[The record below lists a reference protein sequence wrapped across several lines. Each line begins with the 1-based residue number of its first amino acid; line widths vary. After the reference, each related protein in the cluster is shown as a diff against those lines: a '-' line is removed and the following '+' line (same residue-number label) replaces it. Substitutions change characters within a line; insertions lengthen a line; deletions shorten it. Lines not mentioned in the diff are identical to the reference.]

1 MRDEPL
7 SKRALGRWPSILS
20 ALGVPSHALRN
31 KHGPCPMC
39 GGKDRFRFDD
49 QGGRGTWICSRC
61 GAGDGLALVQRFL
74 RVDFRS
80 AALAAERHMRA
91 AKAAPRH
98 PQLRAPEEQQREL
111 LALWKRSQP
120 ISAEDPVG
128 KYLNR
133 RLGLTT
139 FPKVLRF
146 LPRERYLENGRLPS
160 WHPVMLAIVEPSDA
174 AQAAGEQP
182 AFHRTYLNDR
192 GGKADVNSQR
202 KLLGRM
208 PTGAAVRLAPDEDK
222 LGIAEGIETAL
233 AASILFGMPVRAA
246 TNAALL
252 RDRTPP
258 RSVRSITIFGD
269 NDASAAGQAA
279 AYMLAYRLKAKGV
292 KAFFEIPPSLDE
304 DGLMCSSGNF
314 REMPKQ
320 SNAI

>member
-1 MRDEPL
+1 
-7 SKRALGRWPSILS
+7 
-20 ALGVPSHALRN
+20 
-31 KHGPCPMC
+31 MC

-80 AALAAERHMRA
+80 AALAAERHVGQA
-91 AKAAPRH
+91 VEAAPQRKSR
-98 PQLRAPEEQQREL
+98 PPEQKQREL

-120 ISAEDPVG
+120 ISAEDPAG

-139 FPKVLRF
+139 FSKVLRF
-146 LPRERYLENGRLPS
+146 LPRERYFENGRPPS

-182 AFHRTYLNDR
+182 ALHRTYLNDR
-192 GGKADVNSQR
+192 GGKADVSSPR

-208 PTGAAVRLAPDEDK
+208 PSGAAVRLAPYEDK

-233 AASILFGMPVRAA
+233 AASILFGMPVWAA

-252 RDRTPP
+252 QNWTPP
-258 RSVRSITIFGD
+258 RSLRSVTIFGD
-269 NDASAAGQAA
+269 NDASATGQAA
-279 AYMLAYRLKAKGV
+279 AYILACRLKAKGV
-292 KAFFEIPPSLDE
+292 KAFVEIPPSLDE
-304 DGLMCSSGNF
+304 DWADVFVRQLSRSA
-314 REMPKQ
+314 Q
-320 SNAI
+320 TI

>member
-1 MRDEPL
+1 
-7 SKRALGRWPSILS
+7 
-20 ALGVPSHALRN
+20 
-31 KHGPCPMC
+31 MC

-98 PQLRAPEEQQREL
+98 PQPRAPEEQQREM

-120 ISAEDPVG
+120 ISAEDPAG

-139 FPKVLRF
+139 YPKVLRF
-146 LPRERYLENGRLPS
+146 LPQERYLENGRPPS

-174 AQAAGEQP
+174 ARAAGEQP
-182 AFHRTYLNDR
+182 ALHRTYLNDR
-192 GGKADVNSQR
+192 GGKADVSSPR

-208 PTGAAVRLAPDEDK
+208 PAGAAVRLASYEDK
-222 LGIAEGIETAL
+222 LGIAEGIETSL
-233 AASILFGMPVRAA
+233 AASILFGMPVWAA

-252 RDRTPP
+252 QNWTPP
-258 RSVRSITIFGD
+258 RSLRSVTIFGD
-269 NDASAAGQAA
+269 NDAGATGQAA
-279 AYMLAYRLKAKGV
+279 AYILAQRLKTGGISATVELPAHADQDWADVFGRQLSSNV
-292 KAFFEIPPSLDE
+292 QAF
-304 DGLMCSSGNF
+304 
-314 REMPKQ
+314 
-320 SNAI
+320 

>member
-1 MRDEPL
+1 MSRSPNARSD
-7 SKRALGRWPSILS
+7 AGRGSLA
-20 ALGVPSHALRN
+20 ALGVPSQALRN

-80 AALAAERHMRA
+80 AALAAERHVGQA
-91 AKAAPRH
+91 VEAAP
-98 PQLRAPEEQQREL
+98 PEQKQREL
-111 LALWKRSQP
+111 LALWKRAQP
-120 ISAEDPVG
+120 ISAEDPAG

-139 FPKVLRF
+139 YPNALRF
-146 LPRERYLENGRLPS
+146 LPQERSFENGRPPS

-192 GGKADVNSQR
+192 GGKADVSSPR

-208 PTGAAVRLAPDEDK
+208 PTGAAVRLAPYQDK
-222 LGIAEGIETAL
+222 LGIAEGIETSL
-233 AASILFGMPVRAA
+233 AASILFGMPVWAA

-252 RDRTPP
+252 QNWTPP
-258 RSVRSITIFGD
+258 RSLRSVTIFGD
-269 NDASAAGQAA
+269 NDAGATGQAA
-279 AYMLAYRLKAKGV
+279 AYILAQRLKTGGISATVELPAHADQDWADVFGRQLSSNV
-292 KAFFEIPPSLDE
+292 QAF
-304 DGLMCSSGNF
+304 
-314 REMPKQ
+314 
-320 SNAI
+320 